1 MKTYLD
7 CFPCIVRQA
16 LESARMATNNEIL
29 QREILNSVFK
39 ELPKIPQTVTP
50 PEIAVTVHRI
60 IKKVSGNK
68 DPYKKVK
75 EKFNKKALQLYSDL
89 KQRINKSD
97 NHLLTAAKLAIAG
110 NIIDFGVGGSN
121 FDLNQNIKEVLSSNL
136 AIDHFNKFKDDILSS
151 SSVLYIGDNA
161 GEIVFD
167 RILIEEIK
175 KCSEAD
181 IFFVVRGEPILN
193 DATIEDAKFVGID
206 KVAKVISD
214 GYDAPA
220 ILLSN
225 SSKEL
230 KKAFDSADMVI
241 AKGQGNYETLNEV
254 KGNIYFLLKAK
265 CLVLA
270 KDIKSNLGDNIL
282 KCNIE

>member
-7 CFPCIVRQA
+7 CFPCIIRQT
-16 LESARMATNNEIL
+16 LEAARMATNNEIL

-39 ELPKIPQTVTP
+39 ELPKFSQIVTP

-75 EKFNKKALQLYSDL
+75 EKFNKKALQLYSGL
-89 KQRINKSD
+89 KQKINES
-97 NHLLTAAKLAIAG
+97 NSHLMTAARLAIAG
-110 NIIDFGVGGSN
+110 NIIDFGVAGSN
-121 FDLNQNIKEVLSSNL
+121 FDLNRNIKEVLSSNL
-136 AIDHFNKFKDDILSS
+136 AIDHFNKFKDDILKSS
-151 SSVLYIGDNA
+151 SIIYIGDNA

-167 RILIEEIK
+167 KILIEEIK
-175 KCSEAD
+175 KYSKAD
-181 IFFVVRGEPILN
+181 ISFVVRGEPILN
-193 DATIEDAKFVGID
+193 DATIEDAYFVGMD

-241 AKGQGNYETLNEV
+241 AKGQGNYEALNEV

-270 KDIKSNLGDNIL
+270 RNIKSNLGDNIL
-282 KCNIE
+282 KCNLE